1 MTAKA
6 KLAGNTLVY
15 GNRKQPDMKWD
26 ISTPELRAKAFLELF
41 NYLKKEWVVYSC
53 DYWGKT
59 KLEQENQK
67 ALYKLASGDSPRAAQ
82 AAEELLTMRIDYE
95 YENWRIVDVPKSGDG
110 EPKVVLSKKPGTVFV
125 KDIRRQSDSGRYSF
139 QLSNGEEIEFAYLP
153 ISTTRNDWSN
163 GHIVPHF
170 LVDSFYEKLGRDRDF
185 EKKVTEILSHMNYM
199 RMTLYYTMYPER
211 MPLGK
216 NLAAW
221 QRRAIGSAEGFI
233 EDLGEN
239 PVEKLSERTVRPTN
253 IQKAQDTVSELVLH
267 YEGLLSHIRRLV
279 AKKATVEE
287 FEQYTLPSYSKKLEE
302 IKKGIVAEL

>member
-41 NYLKKEWVVYSC
+41 KYLKKEWVVYTC
-53 DYWGKT
+53 DYWGAT
-59 KLEQENQK
+59 KAEIAQQK
-67 ALYKLASGDSPRAAQ
+67 ELYRLASDGDAE
-82 AAEELLTMRIDYE
+82 AAERLLRMRIDYE
-95 YENWRIVDVPKSGDG
+95 YENWRIVAVPKSGDG
-110 EPKVVLSKKPGTVFV
+110 EPKMVLSKKPGKVFV
-125 KDIRRQSDSGRYSF
+125 KDIRRQSDTGRYSF

-163 GHIVPHF
+163 GHIIPHF

-185 EKKVTEILSHMNYM
+185 EKTTTELLSHMNYM
-199 RMTLYYTMYPER
+199 RLTLYYTMFPEK

-221 QRRAIGSAEGFI
+221 QRRSIGSAEGFI
-233 EDLGEN
+233 QDLGDN
-239 PVEKLSERTVRPTN
+239 PVEKISDRTVRPTN
-253 IQKAQDTVSELVLH
+253 IQKAQNVISELVLH
-267 YEGLLSHIRRLV
+267 YESLLSLTKRTLEG
-279 AKKATVEE
+279 KYDKETVLEHDLPT
-287 FEQYTLPSYSKKLEE
+287 YTKKLAD
-302 IKKGIVAEL
+302 IKKGIIDDEL